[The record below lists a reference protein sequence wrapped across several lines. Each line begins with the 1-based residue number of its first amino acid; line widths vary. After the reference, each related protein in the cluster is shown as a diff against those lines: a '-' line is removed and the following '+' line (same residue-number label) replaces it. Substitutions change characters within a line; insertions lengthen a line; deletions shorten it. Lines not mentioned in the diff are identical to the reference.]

1 MERFFLFCIG
11 VLGAVPLGEGVM
23 DDLLS
28 VLMMGDPR
36 LGSATLTTGR
46 GDDRKVAGM

>member
-1 MERFFLFCIG
+1 MERIFLFCIG
-11 VLGAVPLGEGVM
+11 VLGAAPLGEGVM

-36 LGSATLTTGR
+36 LR